1 VTTELRFSLAP
12 DTGSVRRLQFYVSD
26 ISLLRSDSRWER
38 LQLIPDQRWQ
48 SEQVALLDLKGPQ
61 SERHSQ
67 VTGRIPKGSYTAV
80 RFSVAV
86 PFELNHQN
94 PLTAKA
100 PLNRGELFW
109 SWQSG
114 YKFLRL
120 ELTDQE
126 HAGAFHL
133 GSTGCSSASALRP
146 PTAACAQPN
155 VIRVELN
162 EFDPLSQGIL
172 VRLADIVAAIQQSNQ
187 VACTGDYE
195 REPACV
201 AAFAITGLD
210 VRSGQCTGESGICSS
225 QRLFAKP

>member
-1 VTTELRFSLAP
+1 MTTELRFSLSEDP
-12 DTGSVRRLQFYVSD
+12 GVVRRLQFYVSE
-26 ISLLRSDSRWER
+26 ISLLRSDSRWTR
-38 LQLIPDQRWQ
+38 LQLIADERWQ
-48 SEQVALLDLKGPQ
+48 SEQVALLDLVGPP
-61 SERHSQ
+61 SERRSQ
-67 VTGRIPKGSYTAV
+67 VTGRVPQGSYTGV
-80 RFSVAV
+80 RFTLAV
-86 PFELNHQN
+86 PFDLNHQN
-94 PLTAKA
+94 PLLAKA

-114 YKFLRL
+114 YKFIRL

-162 EFDPLSQGIL
+162 GFDPLSQPVL
-172 VRLADIVAAIQQSNQ
+172 VRLADIVAAIQQSDQ

-195 REPACV
+195 REAACA

-210 VRSGQCTGESGICSS
+210 VRSGQCTGENGICSS